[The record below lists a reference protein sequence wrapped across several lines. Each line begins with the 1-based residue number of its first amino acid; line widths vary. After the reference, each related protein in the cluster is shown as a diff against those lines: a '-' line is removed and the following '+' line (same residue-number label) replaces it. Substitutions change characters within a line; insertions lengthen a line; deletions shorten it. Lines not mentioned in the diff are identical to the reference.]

1 METEIPNED
10 EQETS
15 LSDTDWDNRILCSD
29 GNCTG
34 VIGPDGHCKEC
45 GKKYEGSLPEAGAAD
60 KENLSAGEDGPDE
73 TADVDAQASPSV
85 DIPSEEKSE
94 SGDWANRQLCSDGSC
109 IGVIG
114 PDGRCKECG
123 KPFKG

>member
-1 METEIPNED
+1 MENEIPNEE

-29 GNCTG
+29 DNCIG

-45 GKKYEGSLPEAGAAD
+45 GEKYEGRLPEAVAAD
-60 KENLSAGEDGPDE
+60 KENLSAGEDGGPDE
-73 TADVDAQASPSV
+73 TADVDAQDPPSA

-94 SGDWANRQLCSDGSC
+94 SGDWADRKLCSDGSC

-114 PDGRCKECG
+114 SDGRCKECG
-123 KPFKG
+123 KPAE